1 MFSFR
6 NVFDA
11 CSLIMGIAYLV
22 FFAAC
27 GYSEGPLVFLNGAYA
42 FGSIGFASLFL
53 FVGGK
58 CHE

>member
-1 MFSFR
+1 MFNLR
-6 NVFDA
+6 RVFDA
-11 CSLIMGIAYLV
+11 CSAICGTAYLV

-27 GYSEGPLVFLNGAYA
+27 GYSEGPLMFLNGAYA
-42 FGSIGFASLFL
+42 FGSIGFAALFL